1 MVSSDD
7 DGAGHAPLRPRA
19 RPGAGRTQRPATPRN
34 RTPPARR
41 ASGKRLTASSPVSR
55 HRYDIGELAGETGVP
70 IRTIRYYISRGLLAP
85 AYGRGPSATY
95 DLGHLLRLR
104 LIARLRDER
113 QPLEEIRD
121 RLSEMSDAEVEAA
134 LGAQVAPPTDTW
146 HRIMLHQNI
155 ELHIREQPAGTNQD
169 AFNEAVELIVGLAQP
184 VIDRLGDSPNPR
196 QPGRP
201 RRQP

>member
-7 DGAGHAPLRPRA
+7 DGAGHAPHRPRA
-19 RPGAGRTQRPATPRN
+19 RLGAGRTQRPATPRN

-41 ASGKRLTASSPVSR
+41 TSVERPSASSPASR
-55 HRYDIGELAGETGVP
+55 HRYDIGELAAETGVP

-121 RLSEMSDAEVEAA
+121 RLGEMSDADVEAA
-134 LGAQVAPPTDTW
+134 LGVQVAPLTDTW
-146 HRIMLHQNI
+146 HRIMLHEDI
-155 ELHIREQPAGTNQD
+155 ELHIREQPAGANQD

-184 VIDRLGDSPNPR
+184 VIDRLGDGPK
-196 QPGRP
+196 P
-201 RRQP
+201 RRTEQPR